1 MSRSQKRAA
10 LHNFDR
16 LTAFFSPGCTVNPF
30 SFSPAT
36 PTYPPLPVSVD
47 IVVVGSGL
55 VGELTALAAA
65 QQAADV
71 LYLDLQN
78 TEQPLLPPHLPV
90 LAGRKVCAGC
100 GDRTCLSAGNNGPEI
115 YRRGGEAGNYAQILN
130 FCLQSAESLFWLE
143 SLTGLELINKGNLNH
158 AFHRVPAK
166 LYLHC
171 AGR

>member
-1 MSRSQKRAA
+1 MSRSQKNE
-10 LHNFDR
+10 LHSTI
-16 LTAFFSPGCTVNPF
+16 LTGLLLFSLLVVLLIRF

-78 TEQPLLPPHLPV
+78 TEQPLLPPYLPV
-90 LAGRKVCAGC
+90 FWLAEKSAPLRR
-100 GDRTCLSAGNNGPEI
+100 RTCFAGNTALKSTDG
-115 YRRGGEAGNYAQILN
+115 GGEAATMRTLN
-130 FCLQSAESLFWLE
+130 FCLQSVKACSGW
-143 SLTGLELINKGNLNH
+143 K
-158 AFHRVPAK
+158 V
-166 LYLHC
+166 
-171 AGR
+171 